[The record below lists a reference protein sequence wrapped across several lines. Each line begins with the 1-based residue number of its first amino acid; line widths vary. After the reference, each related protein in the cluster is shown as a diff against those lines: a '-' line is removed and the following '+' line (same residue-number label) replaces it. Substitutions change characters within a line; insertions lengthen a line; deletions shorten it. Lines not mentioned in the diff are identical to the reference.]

1 MSDADVELL
10 TASGS
15 DIELV
20 LGYRRGDDVQVLAT
34 AQAGR
39 LSLSRGGVHE

>member
-1 MSDADVELL
+1 MTDADVELL
-10 TASGS
+10 TGSGS

-20 LGYRRGDDVQVLAT
+20 LGYRRGGDIHVLAS

-39 LSLSRGGVHE
+39 VSLSRGGVHE